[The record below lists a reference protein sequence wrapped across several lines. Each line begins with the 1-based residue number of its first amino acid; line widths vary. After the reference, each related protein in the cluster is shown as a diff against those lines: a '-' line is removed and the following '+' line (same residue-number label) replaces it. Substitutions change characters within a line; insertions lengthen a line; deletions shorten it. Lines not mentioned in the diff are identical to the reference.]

1 LDVSSFPG
9 TPILTFYKLLEIE
22 RSGHIYSYMLGGLGG
37 TYRLRT
43 GGTG

>member
-1 LDVSSFPG
+1 
-9 TPILTFYKLLEIE
+9 LTFYKLLEMKP
-22 RSGHIYSYMLGGLGG
+22 SGHIYSYMLGGLDG